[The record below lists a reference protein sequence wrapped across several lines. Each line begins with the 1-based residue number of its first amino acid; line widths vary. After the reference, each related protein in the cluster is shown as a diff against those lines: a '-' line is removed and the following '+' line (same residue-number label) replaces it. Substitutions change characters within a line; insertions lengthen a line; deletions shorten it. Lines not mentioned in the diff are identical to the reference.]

1 MATVTVTEHT
11 KNGTK
16 TYEVDV
22 TDAPAGFFKH
32 FISMSDFHDG
42 PPGHAHWTVEG
53 DRNPRNAREGAM
65 HELSGFDID

>member
-1 MATVTVTEHT
+1 
-11 KNGTK
+11 
-16 TYEVDV
+16 
-22 TDAPAGFFKH
+22 
-32 FISMSDFHDG
+32 MSDFHDG